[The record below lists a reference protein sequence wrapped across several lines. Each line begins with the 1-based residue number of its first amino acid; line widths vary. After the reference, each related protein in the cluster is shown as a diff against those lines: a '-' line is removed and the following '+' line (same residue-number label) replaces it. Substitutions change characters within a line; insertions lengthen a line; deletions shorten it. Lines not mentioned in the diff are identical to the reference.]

1 MAKLLNNQTDEQLAA
16 NTYFV
21 DAEILKNVYYQ
32 VYGFDKVYC
41 HDDEGANY
49 RFNNTNKSNIQ
60 IQIVTA
66 TTNTY
71 YQVDTPS
78 LGAEVENQSAAPAGA
93 IMVESYPND
102 LTDAKV
108 GDIYCIETVTPGQ
121 DEEPDTYSYNYKTVT
136 ASFKGTTLDITNST
150 DYETI
155 RTHFKGNAASSLTV
169 PAGAKA
175 DDVYCVVTET
185 LTPAEAADSTAYEY
199 NKYGEIK
206 PNSKIYVTI
215 DVNDTLKSTYTDAT
229 ITIDG
234 KDYDLGL
241 DGKTITFTMD
251 KDHKIQIN
259 WVYGVLVESFRITC
273 KR

>member
-1 MAKLLNNQTDEQLAA
+1 MAKLFNNQTEEQLAA

-71 YQVDTPS
+71 YQVDDLELGNETS
-78 LGAEVENQSAAPAGA
+78 GAEAAPAGA
-93 IMVESYPND
+93 IIVAAYPED

-108 GDIYCIETVTPGQ
+108 GDIYCIEVAGDST
-121 DEEPDTYSYNYKTVT
+121 TYKYKAVT
-136 ASFKGTTLDITNST
+136 ASFKGTTLDVTNST

-155 RTHFKGNAASSLTV
+155 RIHFKGNAASSLTV

-185 LTPAEAADSTAYEY
+185 LTPPEPANSTAYEY

-259 WVYGVLVESFRITC
+259 WVYGVIVESFRITC